1 MATATMATT
10 NQKPYFVPS
19 GKLRNVHEAG
29 RAPTASEIGCTDR
42 KEFRYIHPKWD
53 GKITHWFPCAKRK
66 SHDQEGV
73 CFVCRFLP
81 ALTPSVNEHPG
92 AASPFQ
98 PGREQDG
105 SLHSNT
111 VRRVG
116 IIDNFGSLRPVSFIP
131 SLPFVPGNQNY
142 PMYSSPAD
150 NPYQLLRAALWEKG
164 SRLKKEWIPLIMPPK
179 EIDEYRQQAKMKST
193 RRSEPV
199 LPMPRQRFFAYAL
212 IYRGHN
218 PVTGKDFA
226 FDQTPYGLQPEHGLQ
241 VVSFNE
247 QAYRALQKQ
256 YRGKI
261 ESDGPDQFIHPDPV
275 APEQG
280 ALNYIW
286 NPKFPNPINGEDGG
300 DKIGYDAVVSRY
312 YYDAP
317 NRKNTID
324 LQLPV
329 PFLEWYY
336 RSWEPW
342 SEILNGTYGTNQ
354 VQLLAQ
360 FFPELKGPCE
370 MAWQSHPT
378 LMAAW
383 EDAFQDAPGKFN
395 FYDLLQRR
403 YGEDWDSM
411 EAEAQEETNRNP
423 GHRKS
428 RLNYEP
434 SDSQGT
440 DEPEQEYVTPEYDMA
455 NEVPE
460 DEFPYGESFPVESE
474 PAPTTEQ
481 IIAAATS
488 TVVTTVSQ
496 QDLRGKGPRTPR
508 TPVRPTVGARR
519 LGHEDFGLPP
529 NQAADVIDRTD
540 VTDDEANRF

>member
-1 MATATMATT
+1 MATATQATT
-10 NQKPYFVPS
+10 NQKPYFFPS
-19 GKLRNVHEAG
+19 ELRNVREEG

-42 KEFRYIHPKWD
+42 KEYRYIHPQWE
-53 GKITHWFPCAKRK
+53 GKITHWYPCAKRK

-81 ALTPSVNEHPG
+81 ALTTNVNEHPG
-92 AASPFQ
+92 TTSPFQ

-105 SLHSNT
+105 TLHPNT

-116 IIDNFGSLRPVSFIP
+116 IIDNFGSIRPMSFIP
-131 SLPFVPGNQNY
+131 TLPFVPNNQNY
-142 PMYSSPAD
+142 PMYSGPAD
-150 NPYQLLRAALWEKG
+150 NPYQLLRTALWEKG
-164 SRLKKEWIPLIMPPK
+164 SRLKKEWYPLIMSTK
-179 EIDEYRQQAKMKST
+179 DIDEYRQREKMKST
-193 RRSEPV
+193 HRSESI
-199 LPMPRQRFFAYAL
+199 LPMPKQKYFAYAL

-218 PVTGKDFA
+218 PVTSKDFA

-247 QAYRALQKQ
+247 QVYRALQKQ
-256 YRGKI
+256 YRSKI
-261 ESDGPDQFIHPDPV
+261 ESDGPDQFIHPDPA

-286 NPKFPNPINGEDGG
+286 NPKFSNPISGEDGG

-317 NRKNTID
+317 NRKNTVD
-324 LQLPV
+324 LQLPTD
-329 PFLEWYY
+329 FLERYY

-342 SEILNGTYGTNQ
+342 SKILNGTYGPDQ
-354 VQLLAQ
+354 VYLLAR
-360 FFPELKGPCE
+360 FFPELRGPCE
-370 MAWQSHPT
+370 MAWQNHPA

-383 EDAFQDAPGKFN
+383 EEAFKDAPNQFN
-395 FYDLLQRR
+395 FFDLLQRR

-434 SDSQGT
+434 SDSQRTG
-440 DEPEQEYVTPEYDMA
+440 EPEHVVPEYDTA
-455 NEVPE
+455 DEAPE
-460 DEFPYGESFPVESE
+460 DEFSYGESFPVESE
-474 PAPTTEQ
+474 PAPTAEQ
-481 IIAAATS
+481 VIAAATS
-488 TVVTTVSQ
+488 TVVTTASQ
-496 QDLRGKGPRTPR
+496 PDSRGKGPRTPR
-508 TPVRPTVGARR
+508 TPVRPAVGARR
-519 LGHEDFGLPP
+519 VGHEDFGLLI
-529 NQAADVIDRTD
+529 NQTANVIDSTD
-540 VTDDEANRF
+540 VTGDEPSKF